1 MKRQHKIELIFVAE
15 AATALQA
22 IFYLRRAMSY
32 MPESMQEM
40 FEIKLSTTDAQPVQH
55 ADE

>member
-1 MKRQHKIELIFVAE
+1 MKRKHTIEMTFTAE

-22 IFYLRRAMSY
+22 ILYLRRAMSY
-32 MPESMQEM
+32 LPESYVKM
-40 FEIKLSTTDAQPVQH
+40 FDIKLSTTDAQPVQH

>member
-1 MKRQHKIELIFVAE
+1 MKRKHTIELTFTAE

-22 IFYLRRAMSY
+22 ILYLRRAMSY
-32 MPESMQEM
+32 LPESYVEM
-40 FEIKLSTTDAQPVQH
+40 FDIKLSTTDAQPVQH